1 MSDYTNLKLSLAMS
15 LQNNMDKETFENEF
29 DGSKA
34 QLLNYLMWGDRH
46 AEVLK
51 RENSLLEEKYVHN
64 EEEWSNQSKQ

>member
-29 DGSKA
+29 DGSKV

-46 AEVLK
+46 ANPL
-51 RENSLLEEKYVHN
+51 REKQNLLEEKYMYN
-64 EEEWSNQSKQ
+64 EKE

>member
-1 MSDYTNLKLSLAMS
+1 MS

-29 DGSKA
+29 DGSKV

-51 RENSLLEEKYVHN
+51 KENGLLEEKYMYN
-64 EEEWSNQSKQ
+64 EKE

>member
-1 MSDYTNLKLSLAMS
+1 MSSYTNLKLSLAMS

-46 AEVLK
+46 ANPL
-51 RENSLLEEKYVHN
+51 REKQNLLEEKYMYN
-64 EEEWSNQSKQ
+64 EKE

>member
-15 LQNNMDKETFENEF
+15 LQKNMDKETFENEF

-51 RENSLLEEKYVHN
+51 KKESLLEEKYVYD
-64 EEEWSNQSKQ
+64 EKEWTNWRKQ

>member
-1 MSDYTNLKLSLAMS
+1 MS

-51 RENSLLEEKYVHN
+51 KENGLLEEKYMYD
-64 EEEWSNQSKQ
+64 EKE

>member
-46 AEVLK
+46 AVVLK
-51 RENSLLEEKYVHN
+51 KKESLLEEKYVYN
-64 EEEWSNQSKQ
+64 EKE

>member
-15 LQNNMDKETFENEF
+15 LQKNMDKETFENEF

-51 RENSLLEEKYVHN
+51 KESNLLEEKYMYN
-64 EEEWSNQSKQ
+64 KKE

>member
-1 MSDYTNLKLSLAMS
+1 MSDYTNLKISLAMS

-51 RENSLLEEKYVHN
+51 KKESLLEEKYMHN
-64 EEEWSNQSKQ
+64 EEE

>member
-46 AEVLK
+46 ANPL
-51 RENSLLEEKYVHN
+51 REKQNLLEEKYMYN
-64 EEEWSNQSKQ
+64 EKE